1 MPIDPT
7 REAEVKDRIER
18 EFAELEANS
27 AAAGILE
34 ALRVYGSLENAVD
47 QTNEY
52 LTLLNPAVP
61 NFSTTSSS
69 NSPKQ

>member
-18 EFAELEANS
+18 EFAELEAGS
-27 AAAGILE
+27 AGILE
-34 ALRVYGSLENAVD
+34 VLRVYGSLENAVN
-47 QTNEY
+47 QTDVY
-52 LTLLNPAVP
+52 LSLLNPAVP

-69 NSPKQ
+69 NSPR